1 MGLGRGAREPSPSSN
16 GMEFEGGDLA
26 LPSWESLRGDMS
38 PFIEDLR
45 PVDPAEGP
53 ACCGDGAEPTKKA
66 GPVTGPGE
74 KRCQAVATTVG
85 TTLLSLTVKPATR
98 LPKMT
103 GPLNAS
109 KAGERTG

>member
-1 MGLGRGAREPSPSSN
+1 M
-16 GMEFEGGDLA
+16 
-26 LPSWESLRGDMS
+26 
-38 PFIEDLR
+38 PFIDEIPHRSIRAAVLHA
-45 PVDPAEGP
+45 VTGSSV
-53 ACCGDGAEPTKKA
+53 KKA

-74 KRCQAVATTVG
+74 VRCQPVATTVG
-85 TTLLSLTVKPATR
+85 TALLSLTVKPATR